1 MVDLPESLQGII
13 AARLDTLNPD
23 EKALIQDSAVVGKT
37 AWIGAVCALTE
48 RTAWQAEE
56 LLHGLER
63 KQLLQR
69 IRRSSIQG
77 ETEFQFGH
85 ALTRDVA
92 YSQIRR
98 ADRAEKH
105 VAAAAWI
112 ERLAGERDDK
122 AELLADHYAQALAL
136 SAALGED
143 TTALAPRA
151 LAALTEAGR
160 QAAAT
165 YAHSAAVRHYQA
177 ALALTPGSDAQSQ
190 ATLLLGLA
198 TALFNA
204 DEPVTEIFQ
213 DALRA
218 QVAVEAWEPAA
229 QVERMIGRWYQ
240 DSGGSGE
247 EADAHLAQ
255 GAEYAGRVAPT
266 DTMCMIGYDQAFRLV
281 VSGRA
286 EDGLRLVNEMIPL
299 AEHAGL
305 EVGRALLLIWRG
317 SARVELGDTDGV
329 EDMRNAATTLARHG
343 HQGTTAAYS
352 NLADT
357 VRSLGDMAGADAEYA
372 TAAEWASR
380 FALPYYVDWVAAEQA
395 YQAYHAARWD
405 QAERL
410 LAQMATPAGFLEHQ
424 VGICDGHIKLA
435 RGEANEALLLAVA
448 AIGYAG
454 TSDNDEFLYFGASLE
469 ARCHQALNND
479 ASALG
484 ACDRFLAR
492 WHESGGSPAGR
503 SNCARPPPSSP
514 SPVITPRSATLP
526 CCSPRLAA
534 GARPSCWR
542 RTGGTPR
549 RPRCTR
555 TSAAIRSLPI
565 CICWQPARRGRS
577 VGELTPPITCRPY

>member
-1 MVDLPESLQGII
+1 MP
-13 AARLDTLNPD
+13 TLRKVRSTP
-23 EKALIQDSAVVGKT
+23 AV
-37 AWIGAVCALTE
+37 
-48 RTAWQAEE
+48 
-56 LLHGLER
+56 
-63 KQLLQR
+63 
-69 IRRSSIQG
+69 
-77 ETEFQFGH
+77 
-85 ALTRDVA
+85 
-92 YSQIRR
+92 
-98 ADRAEKH
+98 
-105 VAAAAWI
+105 
-112 ERLAGERDDK
+112 
-122 AELLADHYAQALAL
+122 
-136 SAALGED
+136 
-143 TTALAPRA
+143 
-151 LAALTEAGR
+151 
-160 QAAAT
+160 
-165 YAHSAAVRHYQA
+165 
-177 ALALTPGSDAQSQ
+177 
-190 ATLLLGLA
+190 
-198 TALFNA
+198 
-204 DEPVTEIFQ
+204 
-213 DALRA
+213 
-218 QVAVEAWEPAA
+218 
-229 QVERMIGRWYQ
+229 
-240 DSGGSGE
+240 
-247 EADAHLAQ
+247 
-255 GAEYAGRVAPT
+255 VAPT

-410 LAQMATPAGFLEHQ
+410 LAQMATPGRVPRASGGDLRRPHQ
-424 VGICDGHIKLA
+424 ARSGRGQRGASACGCRHRVCRDQRQRRVPLLRRLTRGTLPPGAEQRRIRA
-435 RGEANEALLLAVA
+435 RGV
-448 AIGYAG
+448 GSFWHAG
-454 TSDNDEFLYFGASLE
+454 M
-469 ARCHQALNND
+469 
-479 ASALG
+479 
-484 ACDRFLAR
+484 
-492 WHESGGSPAGR
+492 ESGGSPAGR

-577 VGELTPPITCRPY
+577 VGELTPPITRRPY